1 MMPKAFSRTVMTN
14 GYTTTDLRT
23 PPIRKLVQEIMKR
36 LLLSHTLILMLALL
50 PQVSAWSD
58 TTLYVSDELS
68 IPIRSGASTQ
78 YRILKFLQSGTPLS
92 VLESDEES
100 GYSRVETPD
109 GKEGWV
115 ETSKLMRQQSA
126 RDRIILINQRME
138 QMKAREGDLK
148 KTIADLESQRNDLQ
162 QQTAD
167 LNRKSRAQEDE
178 LEKLRKTAAEPI
190 MISRQNRT
198 LEHELAQER
207 ATTQALEQE
216 NQELKDRGIKEWFMI
231 GAGVSLGSLF
241 FGLIIPNF
249 KWRRKRNSWGDF

>member
-1 MMPKAFSRTVMTN
+1 
-14 GYTTTDLRT
+14 
-23 PPIRKLVQEIMKR
+23 MKR
-36 LLLSHTLILMLALL
+36 LSLNHTLIFMLALL
-50 PQVSAWSD
+50 PQTSAWSA

-68 IPIRSGASTQ
+68 IPLRTGGSNQ
-78 YRILKFLQSGTPLS
+78 YRILKFLESGTALN
-92 VLESDEES
+92 VLESDEDS
-100 GYSRVETPD
+100 GYSRVETSD

-115 ETSKLMRQQSA
+115 ETGKLMQQQSA
-126 RDRIILINQRME
+126 RDRIVEVNRRMD

-148 KTIADLESQRNDLQ
+148 KSISDLENQRNDLQ

-167 LNRKSRAQEDE
+167 LNRKLRALEDE
-178 LEKLRKTAAEPI
+178 LARLKKTAAEPI

-249 KWRRKRNSWGDF
+249 KWRRKRDSWSDF

>member
-1 MMPKAFSRTVMTN
+1 
-14 GYTTTDLRT
+14 
-23 PPIRKLVQEIMKR
+23 MKR
-36 LLLSHTLILMLALL
+36 LSLSYTLIFMLVLL
-50 PQVSAWSD
+50 PQTPAWSA
-58 TTLYVSDELS
+58 TTRYVSDELY
-68 IPIRSGASTQ
+68 IPLRTGASNK
-78 YRILKFLQSGTPLS
+78 YRILKFLDSGTALS

-100 GYSRVETPD
+100 GYSRVEAPD

-115 ETSKLMRQQSA
+115 ETGKLMQHQSA
-126 RDRIILINQRME
+126 RDRINAINQKME
-138 QMKAREGDLK
+138 QIKAREGDLK
-148 KTIADLESQRNDLQ
+148 KSIADLESQRNDLQ
-162 QQTAD
+162 QQNAD
-167 LNRKSRAQEDE
+167 LNRKYRALEDE
-178 LEKLRKTAAEPI
+178 LEKLKRTAAEPI

-207 ATTQALEQE
+207 ATTEALEQE